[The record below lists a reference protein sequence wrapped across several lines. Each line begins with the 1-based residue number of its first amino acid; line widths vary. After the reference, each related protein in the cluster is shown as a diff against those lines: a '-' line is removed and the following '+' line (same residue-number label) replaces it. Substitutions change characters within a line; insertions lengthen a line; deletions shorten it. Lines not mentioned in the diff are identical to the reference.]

1 MRWNTKKEQVF
12 VQSISVDLT
21 DETQEDFGQ
30 VFGILTSAADRRVG
44 DALIAHI
51 EDSLVRGLDESAGRA
66 ERGITIDAVFESVVG
81 RVNRTLARLSDENFL
96 PFDRHNTRSAL
107 VMQKEADVMI
117 ATWGDPQVLLFHVS
131 EKRPAGRIFDLMSE
145 SQPDR
150 SVPCRHDAGNRG
162 YSNIIAGTV
171 GEKDRLLL
179 STHNLGE
186 WLSQESLQSIVME
199 GTPEMAS
206 EKLRD
211 NLSHVSPGTSIALL
225 LVDAMKP
232 ERKNLS
238 ATQHSMNTLLDTASK
253 TNEILSP
260 HLMFGIAKAAGTT
273 TIKGLKIAKTAL
285 GESVRLAREAAES
298 ARENMAREAERIR
311 EGHAAPKEDMQAIP
325 MEDMDEI
332 LEEDEELA
340 DISVQDVGEGN
351 KSSETDKTGKR
362 EGRSRAF
369 VGEAKGPSKG
379 HGLRGNEG
387 PDTDEEEELDESP
400 TRTDESDEKF
410 HAPESSDKSGGKSD
424 KPGWVP
430 EYFRI
435 RMPSFNIRFRGRMS
449 GFIGDIIHEFNDL
462 VPKRRILLMLSLAL
476 ILFLNH
482 SVAYANWRRAGTE
495 AAAAHER
502 KIATIEQKID
512 SAEASIIYRDEDR
525 AHTLLEEASVL
536 VADLPARG
544 RKNKEEN
551 GRLTALISDKYDA
564 LRHAVRLGAP
574 EIVSA
579 ISTTGGDP
587 ALDSLVVRKGTAWS
601 VSRNGQVFRIS
612 LQDGL
617 TEQAGTLPDNSA
629 PAIFVGVANGL
640 VAGGSDGAL
649 RRFSYTTGA
658 GTDMTVDFGG
668 NEVAVDDAE
677 VYGPRLYI
685 LDSSHNRILK
695 HGSTTSGFTAPQFY
709 LNDGTDISGAVSMA
723 IDGSIYVLM
732 RDGSVVQMLRGAR
745 QEFSVQKTDPPVSVP
760 SKIRTSQE
768 SDYIYVLDNSE
779 PGRIIQFNKKTG
791 ALVAQYHSGELDG
804 ATDFHVD
811 ETDDVI
817 YVSSGNTILKFTI
830 PEE

>member
-12 VQSISVDLT
+12 VQSISVDLN

-66 ERGITIDAVFESVVG
+66 GGGVTIDAVFESVVG

-131 EKRPAGRIFDLMSE
+131 EKRPVGRIFDLMSE

-150 SVPCRHDAGNRG
+150 SVPSRHDAGNRG

-186 WLSQESLQSIVME
+186 WLSQESLRSIVME

-260 HLMFGIAKAAGTT
+260 HLMSGIAKAAGTT

-298 ARENMAREAERIR
+298 ARENMAREAEKMR
-311 EGHAAPKEDMQAIP
+311 EGRAT
-325 MEDMDEI
+325 
-332 LEEDEELA
+332 
-340 DISVQDVGEGN
+340 
-351 KSSETDKTGKR
+351 TDKTGER
-362 EGRSRAF
+362 EGRPCASD
-369 VGEAKGPSKG
+369 GEAKEPSQG
-379 HGLRGNEG
+379 HDLREDEG

-400 TRTDESDEKF
+400 IRTDESDEKF

-424 KPGWVP
+424 KPGRVP

-435 RMPSFNIRFRGRMS
+435 RMPSFNIRLRGRMG
-449 GFIGDIIHEFNDL
+449 GFISDIIHEFNDL
-462 VPKRRILLMLSLAL
+462 APKRRILLMLSLAL
-476 ILFLNH
+476 ILFLNQ

-495 AAAAHER
+495 AAAAYER
-502 KIATIEQKID
+502 KIVTIEQKID

-525 AHTLLEEASVL
+525 AHTLLEEASAL
-536 VADLPARG
+536 VADLSARG

-574 EIVSA
+574 EIISA

-617 TEQAGTLPDNSA
+617 TEQAGTLPDNSV
-629 PAIFVGVANGL
+629 PAIFVGAANGL

-658 GTDMTVDFGG
+658 GTDMAVDFGG

-723 IDGSIYVLM
+723 IDGSVYVLM

-745 QEFSVQKTDPPVSVP
+745 QEFSVQKSDPPVSVP

-791 ALVAQYHSGELDG
+791 ALITQYHSGELDR

-811 ETDDVI
+811 ETAGSI